1 MNFSRR
7 SLLNLPLALPLA
19 WMGPPPAGAQSR
31 RNVLFLAVDDLRPQL
46 GCYGDRYAHTPHMDS
61 IAARGVVFERAYCQQ
76 AVCGPSRASLL
87 TGLRPDTIRVYDL
100 STPFRRTVP
109 DAVTLPQLFRQHGY
123 HTENIG
129 KIFHGAEAMNDRIS
143 WSVPERLHMV
153 TKRDQYA
160 LEANRPAEDW
170 TKTVAT
176 ERANVPDEA
185 YIDGRVAADAV
196 ETLHRIK
203 DRPFFLGVG
212 ITKPHLPF
220 TAPSKYWDLFDRSKL
235 PLAPN
240 PGAPRA
246 VAGFA
251 IPSYSELRSY
261 ADFPDDGPI
270 PEAKMREAIHG
281 YYAAT
286 AYADA
291 CIGRVLKELDRLKLA
306 DNTVIALWGDHG
318 WHLGEHGHWGK
329 STNFEIATRAP
340 LIVAA
345 PGVSRRGARSR
356 RLVEFV
362 DIYPTLAELCGLPA
376 PASLEGDSFVSL
388 LKDPARPW
396 KTAAFSQYPRPV
408 KAVAQSTDSILK
420 GDVMGYTMRTESFR
434 YNEWRRGGE
443 VLEIELYDHRK
454 DPHETVNVAG
464 DSSYRA
470 PLAALRKQ
478 MQAGW
483 KGARIARASL

>member
-1 MNFSRR
+1 MNYSRR
-7 SLLNLPLALPLA
+7 SLLNLPFA
-19 WMGPPPAGAQSR
+19 WMTARLAGAQPR
-31 RNVLFLAVDDLRPQL
+31 RNVLFIAVDDLRPQI

-100 STPFRRTVP
+100 STPFRRAVP

-129 KIFHGAEAMNDRIS
+129 KIFHGAEVMNDRAS

-170 TKTVAT
+170 TKTAAT
-176 ERANVPDEA
+176 ERAGVPDEA

-196 ETLHRIK
+196 DTLHRLK

-246 VAGFA
+246 AAGFA

-291 CIGRVLKELDRLKLA
+291 CIGRVLKALGRLKLA
-306 DNTVIALWGDHG
+306 ENTVIALWGDHG

-329 STNFEIATRAP
+329 TTNFEIATRAP
-340 LIVAA
+340 LIVSA
-345 PGVSRRGARSR
+345 PGVSQRGARSR

-376 PASLEGDSFVSL
+376 PDALEGDSFVPL
-388 LKDPARPW
+388 LKQPARPW
-396 KTAAFSQYPRPV
+396 KAAAFSQYPRPV
-408 KAVAQSTDSILK
+408 KAAAQSTDSILK

-434 YNEWRRGGE
+434 YNEWRRAGE
-443 VLEIELYDHRK
+443 VIEIELYDHRK
-454 DPHETVNVAG
+454 DPHETVNVAAVP
-464 DSSYRA
+464 SYRE
-470 PLAALRKQ
+470 PLEVLRKQ

-483 KGARIARASL
+483 KGARIARA